1 MNEPNPLTFSVSVV
15 IASDY
20 EDGEEKT
27 WETERKILTALANQD
42 FEEPF
47 ETILVDCESY
57 QSGLPKDLSDILP
70 NLKIIFSNDVESA
83 KRKDYG
89 VKFST
94 AELVAV
100 LEADCIPSRSWL
112 RILVEDLR
120 NLPDMVAV
128 SGRTTYGDDSVY
140 KRALSLL
147 DRTFDDLGEAGK
159 TPVISNNGAVYRRHI
174 LEAFPY
180 PDAITPFL
188 SSRIRNQAIMDAG
201 YEFYFDPRVSMQH
214 AIGGWGFIKDVRRNT
229 GYSDMMELAETPS
242 LGEIPRLLMRRQK
255 FEWSLYKRL
264 GPIRLKWYDWP
275 LAIAL
280 LFVARWCEIPGMMDA
295 VKGRKMIPDTA
306 YR

>member
-1 MNEPNPLTFSVSVV
+1 MNEANPLPFSVSVV

-20 EDGEEKT
+20 EEGEEKN
-27 WETERKILTALANQD
+27 WETEEKILTALANQD

-47 ETILVDCESY
+47 ETILVDYESY
-57 QSGLPKDLSDILP
+57 QKGLPKSLSDILP
-70 NLKIIFSNDVESA
+70 NLKIIFSSDAESA

-100 LEADCIPSRSWL
+100 LEADCLPSQSWL

-120 NLPDMVAV
+120 NQPEMVAV
-128 SGRTTYGDDSVY
+128 SGRTTYGDDSIY

-147 DRTFDDLGEAGK
+147 DRTFDDLGDAGNSSF
-159 TPVISNNGAVYRRHI
+159 ISNNGAVYRRHI

-180 PDAITPFL
+180 PESVTPFL
-188 SSRIRNQAIMDAG
+188 SSRIRNQAMLEAG
-201 YEFYFDPRVSMQH
+201 YQFYFDPRVSMQH
-214 AIGGWGFIKDVRRNT
+214 AIGGWSFIKDVHRNV
-229 GYSDMMELAETPS
+229 GYSDMMEMAKTPS
-242 LGEIPRLLMRRQK
+242 IQEIPRLLMRRQK
-255 FEWSLYKRL
+255 TEWSLYKRL

-280 LFVARWCEIPGMMDA
+280 LFIARWYEIPGMMDA
-295 VKGRKMIPDTA
+295 VKGSTMIPDTA